1 MTAERYTAVFT
12 VLLSVKKPGEYL
24 YLAMSEDPRGP
35 GGSGTLRRGRPP
47 YELLGARSRSE
58 IYRRGADVWYSML
71 TGNCG
76 ACEVTAQI
84 SWGI

>member
-35 GGSGTLRRGRPP
+35 GVAGRYVADGPRTSCS
-47 YELLGARSRSE
+47 GARSRSE

-76 ACEVTAQI
+76 ACKVTAQI